1 MNLSRRRAADWNECS
16 APPRPGENIVAHPS
30 AQRHKGSRL
39 APNFLPHAVNALKE
53 GRSCRGRR
61 RTGERRSRPI
71 MPIHDDVVAQVILY
85 VYLGVACVRVCVR
98 PSFRRPLSS
107 AASGVSYII
116 YNIVHA
122 REHGLNHCK
131 GARRCRGSSW
141 ELSGFVTTLAAWLA
155 TPDRQGCIF
164 PARTSSRAKRPHWNQ
179 L

>member
-71 MPIHDDVVAQVILY
+71 MPIHDDVEAQVICISR
-85 VYLGVACVRVCVR
+85 GCVRARVR
-98 PSFRRPLSS
+98 ASVLPSPPFQRSERRL
-107 AASGVSYII
+107 I